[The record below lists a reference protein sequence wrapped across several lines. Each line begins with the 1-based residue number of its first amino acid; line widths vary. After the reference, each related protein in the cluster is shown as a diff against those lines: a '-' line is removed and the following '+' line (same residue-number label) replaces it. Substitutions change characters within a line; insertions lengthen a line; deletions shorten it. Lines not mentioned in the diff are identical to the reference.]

1 MGKYKMKE
9 QEIDEVITIINTK
22 GHEHAAQIVTQKYG
36 MNYQAFKNRV
46 YREGKYTYN
55 RTLKKYELV
64 ENQGVEFL
72 SLEELTLQRKV
83 SLSGTSLSTKSLNGL
98 EALLQDLIKERL
110 LEYNT
115 FIQFD
120 RYTIQVSIN
129 LSYLKEQGYDVKTL

>member
-1 MGKYKMKE
+1 
-9 QEIDEVITIINTK
+9 
-22 GHEHAAQIVTQKYG
+22 

-64 ENQGVEFL
+64 ENQRYEFL

-120 RYTIQVSIN
+120 RHT
-129 LSYLKEQGYDVKTL
+129 K

>member
-22 GHEHAAQIVTQKYG
+22 GHEHAAVIVNQKYG
-36 MNYQAFKNRV
+36 MNYQAFKNRI

-64 ENQGVEFL
+64 ENQVCEFL

-83 SLSGTSLSTKSLNGL
+83 SLPDTSPNTNGL

-120 RYTIQVSIN
+120 RHTKKVSIN
-129 LSYLKEQGYDVKTL
+129 LSYLKHQGYEVKTL